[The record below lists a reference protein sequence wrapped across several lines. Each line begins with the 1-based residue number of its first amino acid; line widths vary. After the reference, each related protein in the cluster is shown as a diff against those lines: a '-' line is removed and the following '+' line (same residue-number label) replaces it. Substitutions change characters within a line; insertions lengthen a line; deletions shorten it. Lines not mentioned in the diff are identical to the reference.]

1 MTRAWMVAGSGALE
15 SVEHPAP
22 SPEPQEVVVAV
33 VAAQVPR
40 FQLRPGQVPG
50 WAAVGRVVAAGEQ
63 ALTLLDQHVLVGP
76 IDPCGQCELCRRGGG
91 ALCPLAQRRGDNA
104 RGTAAERIT
113 VAARWVTALAEAKLG
128 EPQPAHAALAGDAA
142 LAYTAYARA
151 DLAPKEPVI
160 VVGRSSVTRF
170 LLQILLA
177 KGITPV
183 LVEEAPSGGNE
194 ASDSSQASE
203 WLDWLAARG
212 LRRVLAPS
220 GERTP
225 AALAATRAELVAL
238 LAADPAAAS
247 AAGHA
252 AGRPWRLFATDD
264 TALPLAAALTGPRS
278 TVTVIAP
285 APTTT
290 AALAALEP
298 HLWRNEVSILS
309 VSTPS
314 PELTLETAALVTRGQ
329 LDLTSCVTLAPA
341 SALPTCADSSTSLVL
356 EA

>member
-40 FQLRPGQVPG
+40 WQLRPGQVPG
-50 WAAVGRVVAAGEQ
+50 WAAVGRVVAAGDQ

-91 ALCPLAQRRGDNA
+91 ALCPLARRRGDGA

-113 VAARWVTALAEAKLG
+113 VAARWVTPLAEAKLG
-128 EPQPAHAALAGDAA
+128 APQPAYAALAGDAA

-160 VVGRSSVTRF
+160 VVGRGAVTRF

-183 LVEEAPSGGNE
+183 LVEEGEGASGDLE
-194 ASDSSQASE
+194 WSE
-203 WLDWLAARG
+203 WLGARG
-212 LRRVLAPS
+212 LRRVLASS

-238 LAADPAAAS
+238 LAADPAATS
-247 AAGHA
+247 AAGFA
-252 AGRPWRLFATDD
+252 AGRPWRLFATTDS
-264 TALPLAAALTGPRS
+264 ALPLAAALTGPRS

-285 APTTT
+285 APTATS
-290 AALAALEP
+290 ALAALEP

-329 LDLTSCVTLAPA
+329 LELAPCVTIAPA
-341 SALPTCADSSTSLVL
+341 SALPTSGDSSTSLIL

>member
-1 MTRAWMVAGSGALE
+1 M
-15 SVEHPAP
+15 
-22 SPEPQEVVVAV
+22 
-33 VAAQVPR
+33 PR
-40 FQLRPGQVPG
+40 SQLRPGQVPG

-91 ALCPLAQRRGDNA
+91 ALCPMAKRRGDGA

-128 EPQPAHAALAGDAA
+128 ELQPAHAALAGDAA

-183 LVEEAPSGGNE
+183 LVEEAT
-194 ASDSSQASE
+194 SSESE
-203 WLDWLAARG
+203 GSEGRDWLGARN

-225 AALAATRAELVAL
+225 GVLAATRAELVAL

-252 AGRPWRLFATDD
+252 ASRPWRLFAADD

-285 APTTT
+285 APTAT
-290 AALAALEP
+290 AGLAALEP

-329 LDLTSCVTLAPA
+329 LDLASCVTVVSA
-341 SALPTCADSSTSLVL
+341 SALPSCGDSSTSLVV
-356 EA
+356 EP

>member
-1 MTRAWMVAGSGALE
+1 MVAGSGALE
-15 SVEHPAP
+15 SVEHPAS

-33 VAAQVPR
+33 AAAQVPR
-40 FQLRPGQVPG
+40 YQLRPGQVPG

-91 ALCPLAQRRGDNA
+91 ALCPLAQRRGDRA

-151 DLAPKEPVI
+151 DLAPKEPVL
-160 VVGRSSVTRF
+160 VVGRSPVTRF

-177 KGITPV
+177 KGLTPV
-183 LVEEAPSGGNE
+183 LVEEAT
-194 ASDSSQASE
+194 SSESEGSE
-203 WLDWLAARG
+203 WSDWLGARS

-225 AALAATRAELVAL
+225 GALAATRAELVAL
-238 LAADPAAAS
+238 LSADPAAAS

-252 AGRPWRLFATDD
+252 AGRPWRLFAADD

-285 APTTT
+285 APTATGG
-290 AALAALEP
+290 LAALEP

-329 LDLTSCVTLAPA
+329 LDLASCVTVVSA
-341 SALPTCADSSTSLVL
+341 SALPSCGDSSTSLIL
-356 EA
+356 ETAASLGP